1 MLAVALLTTYTLAA
15 EDIPTSFTTF
25 NNYHNTIQHIQ
36 SRHDT
41 ISKAV
46 PVQFSSHHQPASYH
60 HNPQSKPQYS
70 GYADSSEGLSA
81 HASVHSAPSIRFTTS
96 PISTQGKQQYGAPE
110 ASHSVQYSAPVSSH
124 GVKYAAPAHFGQYSA
139 PASHG
144 LQYSGPASHGIQY
157 SAPASHGIQY
167 SAAPSHGL
175 QYSAPASSH
184 YAAPAASH
192 DAQYS
197 SGGHGGHYSSHDE
210 ENVSSR
216 YWV

>member
-81 HASVHSAPSIRFTTS
+81 HASIHSAPSIRFTTS

-157 SAPASHGIQY
+157 SASASHGIQY

-197 SGGHGGHYSSHDE
+197 SGGHGGHYSRHDE

-216 YWV
+216 Y